1 MSEIAEESRE
11 IEALRARVRALEE
24 REAALRE
31 ELAHERRI
39 KELCPF
45 IVYFFDLIEQRN
57 VYANRS
63 FAATLGYGEEEIR
76 AMGDEVLVRTMHP
89 EDLTTLG
96 AYTERLGAAADG
108 EFITVEYRVLRRDG
122 TIRWCKSIEQVYSR
136 EPDGRVR
143 LVLGFVRDVTEE
155 REAAAERIA
164 LERSMLA
171 MSTPL
176 VPIAEGVVAMPLVG
190 RIDGARAQQ
199 ILEVLLE
206 GITSQQAIV
215 AILDITGV
223 KVVDAEV
230 ADGLLKAAQAA
241 DLLGAEV
248 VLTGIRPE
256 VAQTIVDIGADMRK
270 VVARSTLAAGIA
282 HALRRTG
289 KR

>member
-1 MSEIAEESRE
+1 MNEISEESPE
-11 IEALRARVRALEE
+11 IEALRARVRELEE
-24 REAALRE
+24 TASALRG
-31 ELAHERRI
+31 ELAQERRI
-39 KELCPF
+39 KEFCPF
-45 IVYFFDLIEQRN
+45 IVYLFDLIEQRN
-57 VYANRS
+57 VYTNRA
-63 FAATLGYGEEEIR
+63 FARTLGYSEEEIQ
-76 AMGDEVLVRTMHP
+76 AMGNEVLQRTMHP
-89 EDLTTLG
+89 EELETLD
-96 AYTERLGAAADG
+96 AYTARLNAVKDG
-108 EFITVEYRVLRRDG
+108 EVIEVEYRVLRRDG
-122 TIRWCKSIEQVYSR
+122 ATRWCRALEQIHSR
-136 EPDGRVR
+136 EPDGRPR

-155 REAAAERIA
+155 REAAEERME
-164 LERSMLA
+164 LERSLLA

-176 VPIAEGVVAMPLVG
+176 VPITEGVVAMPLVG
-190 RIDGARAQQ
+190 RIDAARSQQ

-206 GITSQQAIV
+206 GITSQQALV

-270 VVARSTLAAGIA
+270 VVTRSTLASGIA